1 MNPHILK
8 IHPHLRITQSLYP
21 ILKPWNATSADPNEL
36 LKLPHVAYI
45 SPSVSWWNQLNP
57 GESLTFLLFFAK
69 SPFFSVILGER
80 SPVHPLSSPPAVLRS
95 RWIRCSASPWEC
107 CAPRSRPARPRRS
120 QRSGWYIAET
130 WWVFREKRTLWWFNL
145 RKRKAIYRGFCWGG
159 LLLVDGSCWIYG
171 SVSWWFW
178 NLCWSCFVAWNGW
191 CFLCFMASFGWWS
204 LVVVQ
209 SRGSISMDCVLRG
222 RYGDWDKNGV

>member
-69 SPFFSVILGER
+69 SPFFSVN
-80 SPVHPLSSPPAVLRS
+80 VHPFTHFP
-95 RWIRCSASPWEC
+95 
-107 CAPRSRPARPRRS
+107 APRPSCEADEFAAQRLRENVAPHVAAQPGRGEAKGQVGTLQKPGGFLGKREPSGDLTYGKEKPSIEVFVGVVCFWLMAPAGFMVQFHDGSEIYVDRVLLH
-120 QRSGWYIAET
+120 EMVD
-130 WWVFREKRTLWWFNL
+130 VFFVSWL
-145 RKRKAIYRGFCWGG
+145 R
-159 LLLVDGSCWIYG
+159 LVDG
-171 SVSWWFW
+171 
-178 NLCWSCFVAWNGW
+178 L
-191 CFLCFMASFGWWS
+191 
-204 LVVVQ
+204 
-209 SRGSISMDCVLRG
+209 
-222 RYGDWDKNGV
+222 